1 MKVQVCLSS
10 VGVLLGDEFGFRKQK
25 ISCEYHMSGIAS
37 LPPRL
42 VSLAVEVKSTSH
54 LRV

>member
-37 LPPRL
+37 FIGKGKI
-42 VSLAVEVKSTSH
+42 EFKK
-54 LRV
+54 